1 MHYKCP
7 DCDCINDSE
16 AWNKSTTYAYGG
28 QIELIQ
34 DCEEGRSSTHF
45 ICPNCGN
52 NLFFTEIIV
61 LKDKKEIIKNK
72 MLDLINC

>member
-7 DCDCINDSE
+7 DCGCINDSE

-34 DCEEGRSSTHF
+34 DCEEGKSSTH
-45 ICPNCGN
+45 
-52 NLFFTEIIV
+52 L
-61 LKDKKEIIKNK
+61 
-72 MLDLINC
+72 